1 MWGRRILFIA
11 AIAAAIWYLRQHS
24 ASNVKPLS
32 KVTGGDK
39 PSAAYGCVAAADR
52 ANDALHA
59 AAMIALRPPV
69 DASAWANEEGK
80 VSSTIETAESTCSG
94 ASSDTDRHAAEEAR
108 AALAVMRSS
117 LSDLSSAARGQGGAM
132 DVSRRQGE
140 IDDHLNAARG
150 R

>member
-1 MWGRRILFIA
+1 MWGRRIIFLA

-32 KVTGGDK
+32 KVGGGDK
-39 PSAAYGCVAAADR
+39 RSAAYGCVAAAER
-52 ANDALHA
+52 ANEALRGA
-59 AAMIALRPPV
+59 SMIALRPPV
-69 DASAWANEEGK
+69 DAGTWANEEGK
-80 VSSTIETAESTCSG
+80 VSNAIETAESECSG

-117 LSDLSSAARGQGGAM
+117 LSDLSSSARGQGGAM
-132 DVSRRQGE
+132 DLARRQGE
-140 IDDHLNAARG
+140 IDDHLNVARG